1 MAKEREMIKI
11 RLWGELE
18 EVNKLAEIISGLA
31 PQIRILNCSRNYSD
45 RGASVY
51 NRVYMDVELCEVKNR
66 GECSESQSCAVVR
79 GQNVEINK
87 ISDGA

>member
-1 MAKEREMIKI
+1 MGKEREMIKI

-66 GECSESQSCAVVR
+66 GECSEPPCSVIKR
-79 GQNVEINK
+79 GQKDIRRGK
-87 ISDGA
+87 PLI